1 MIAAVYDFAEI
12 MKNIED
18 ILNERQL
25 IEAGLINERPIF
37 FSRLRTLTSQD
48 VIDILV
54 ASGFDIKRKG
64 KYFSVKLAPKDRNKF
79 FGEVYTFDVVIKNLE
94 TFLDIAHRT
103 IKPFD
108 YIKAWEFADIKEFL
122 EKIGF
127 RIECTDG
134 SHKLFTAEKEA
145 NDGKTSVFS
154 RSQEEEYCIF
164 CGTRL
169 EPIGQSLLANCNA
182 EDYGLHP
189 GLKDKACCALCDRL
203 ITQTNR
209 ELAYC
214 IRDAHRGGKI
224 RYGVEKAIKNLQKVL
239 DAIDDSER

>member
-37 FSRLRTLTSQD
+37 FSRLRTLTCQD
-48 VIDILV
+48 VIDILA

-79 FGEVYTFDVVIKNLE
+79 FGDVYTFDVVIKNLE
-94 TFLDIAHRT
+94 TFLDTAYQT

-108 YIKAWEFADIKEFL
+108 YIKTWEFADIKEFL
-122 EKIGF
+122 ERIGF
-127 RIECTDG
+127 RIECMDG
-134 SHKLFTAEKEA
+134 SHKLVAAEKEVE
-145 NDGKTSVFS
+145 GKKTSIFS
-154 RSQEEEYCIF
+154 SSQEEEYCIF
-164 CGTRL
+164 CGVRL
-169 EPIGQSLLANCNA
+169 EPIGQSLLSNCHA
-182 EDYGLHP
+182 GDYDLHP
-189 GLKDKACCALCDRL
+189 ETMGKACCALCDRL

-214 IRDAHRGGKI
+214 IRDAHSGGKI
-224 RYGVEKAIKNLQKVL
+224 RYGVEKAIKNLQSIL
-239 DAIDDSER
+239 RDIDDSER